1 SAGVPARSAPAK
13 RRVPLG
19 VVPAASAGR
28 NWGRTGCGAPLRS
41 ATGPCPTGPA
51 PAGDGPR
58 ANRHF
63 PSVGAYVFP
72 PEGNCIALFMQMSIN
87 SAGTLQALERAR
99 DFLVL
104 VFKHGAQVEEQPVAL
119 DARDDRRTAAPEER
133 FEFLGAVAG
142 VSDGDEARRERLAR
156 RRASAHHRLAV
167 AELG

>member
-1 SAGVPARSAPAK
+1 GGPGEAASPSDGAGGSPTSAGVPARSAPAK

-28 NWGRTGCGAPLRS
+28 HWGRTGCGAPLRS

-72 PEGNCIALFMQMSIN
+72 PEGNCIALFMQMSIRY
-87 SAGTLQALERAR
+87 SDIR
-99 DFLVL
+99 
-104 VFKHGAQVEEQPVAL
+104 VAPYETWS
-119 DARDDRRTAAPEER
+119 RVYGHDRQ
-133 FEFLGAVAG
+133 
-142 VSDGDEARRERLAR
+142 D
-156 RRASAHHRLAV
+156 
-167 AELG
+167 